1 MITKERLAEI
11 ERLRSRTGKVSDRA
25 VQELIAEV
33 RRLKNWQLG
42 IRQLFAGG
50 PDTPCATSWRLGDG
64 AFGEITRTECVEIP
78 MEDLRQALGEDE
90 A

>member
-1 MITKERLAEI
+1 MITEERLAEI

-25 VQELIAEV
+25 VQELLAEV

-50 PDTPCATSWRLGDG
+50 PDTPCRTTHRDPVWGITS
-64 AFGEITRTECVEIP
+64 GEECVEIP
-78 MEDLRQALGEDE
+78 MEDLREALGEDE